1 MKNEA
6 FVIRHIT
13 RNDIQS
19 LTRNFA
25 RYNKKQE
32 MYERLW
38 REHEL
43 GKRVTL
49 VAITGQ
55 EAVGYTNLLWQSRYK
70 PFRENDIPEISNM
83 HVIDEYQ
90 QQGIGTALIKEA
102 ERIATDHNK
111 KTIGI
116 GVDIKPKKTPS
127 HNDSTQNSDTNPTED
142 HHQKETYSTSPNRC
156 QTAQTHPRTRI
167 ALAKNQKHERQG
179 KVELRRKG
187 KALAENSNNE
197 KKANT

>member
-1 MKNEA
+1 MTERHPTEQNEA

-13 RNDIQS
+13 HNDIQS

-25 RYNKKQE
+25 PYNKKQE

-55 EAVGYTNLLWQSRYK
+55 EAVGYANLLWQSSYE
-70 PFRENDIPEISNM
+70 PFRENDIPEIHNM
-83 HVIDEYQ
+83 HVIDEHQ

-116 GVDIKPKKTPS
+116 GVDIKPKKNTIAQRLYEKLGYKPDERGPS
-127 HNDSTQNSDTNPTED
+127 PAGDILFLTKALPKSV
-142 HHQKETYSTSPNRC
+142 
-156 QTAQTHPRTRI
+156 QTAPTDPKQ
-167 ALAKNQKHERQG
+167 
-179 KVELRRKG
+179 
-187 KALAENSNNE
+187 
-197 KKANT
+197 